1 LKITRNLPL
10 LWLFGAIFVLFSAA
24 AGAGWL
30 YGPDVFLMRAAQSR
44 PSDFLDVAFGF
55 LSAFGSLEVTGALL
69 LALAAGLFLGGR
81 QGLAGRLLL
90 AFLATGLLEY
100 LLKQFLRVP
109 PVPMGF
115 ARAEDFAPLVVAD
128 HSYPYP
134 SGHALRSTI
143 LLGTVCLLSRNS
155 LLRAGVVLV
164 LLGLLASRVYLGT
177 HWTSDVVGGALLGAT
192 AVLWAFGKEEP

>member
-1 LKITRNLPL
+1 LKGTRKLSLFWL
-10 LWLFGAIFVLFSAA
+10 LGVVFVLLSVA
-24 AGAGWL
+24 AGTGWL
-30 YGPDVFLMRAAQSR
+30 YSLDVFLMRAAQSQ
-44 PSDFLDVAFGF
+44 PSDFLD
-55 LSAFGSLEVTGALL
+55 LAFGSLSTFGGLEVTGALL
-69 LALAAGLFLGGR
+69 LALAAGLFLGSR
-81 QGLAGRLLL
+81 RRLAGRLLL
-90 AFLATGLLEY
+90 AFLATGLIEY
-100 LLKQFLRVP
+100 LLKQFLPVP

-115 ARAEDFAPLVVAD
+115 ARTEDFAPLVVAD

-143 LLGTVCLLSRNS
+143 LLGTVCLLSRNG

-192 AVLWAFGKEEP
+192 AVLWVFGKEEP

>member
-1 LKITRNLPL
+1 LKITCNLSLSWL
-10 LWLFGAIFVLFSAA
+10 LGAIFLLFSAA

-30 YGPDVFLMRAAQSR
+30 YGPDDFLKCTAQSR
-44 PSDFLDVAFGF
+44 PSSSLDVAFGF

-81 QGLAGRLLL
+81 RGLAGRLLL

-100 LLKQFLRVP
+100 LLKQFLPVP

-115 ARAEDFAPLVVAD
+115 ARTEDFAPLVVTD
-128 HSYPYP
+128 HTYPYP

-143 LLGTVCLLSRNS
+143 LLGTVYLLSRNG

-177 HWTSDVVGGALLGAT
+177 HWTSDVVGGTLLGAT
-192 AVLWAFGKEEP
+192 AVLWVFGKEQP

>member
-1 LKITRNLPL
+1 LKSTRNLSLSWL
-10 LWLFGAIFVLFSAA
+10 LGAIFLLFSVA

-30 YGPDVFLMRAAQSR
+30 YGPDGSLMHAAQSR

-69 LALAAGLFLGGR
+69 LALATGLFLGGR
-81 QGLAGRLLL
+81 RALAGRLLI

-100 LLKQFLRVP
+100 LLKQFLPVP
-109 PVPMGF
+109 PVQSSF
-115 ARAEDFAPLVVAD
+115 ARAEDFAPLIVAD

-143 LLGTVCLLSRNS
+143 LLGTVYLLSRNS
-155 LLRAGVVLV
+155 LLRAGVALV

-192 AVLWAFGKEEP
+192 AVLWVFGKEEP